1 MPYVIKRIVGSY
13 NKHLMSTE
21 MNHKPFNIYFSTN
34 SILYIDS
41 DGELKRMYC
50 PFSVIAKVDILPI
63 LEGDV
68 VTVDAVKITPDGRD
82 VYIINDKGYYV
93 IYFRLI

>member
-1 MPYVIKRIVGSY
+1 
-13 NKHLMSTE
+13 
-21 MNHKPFNIYFSTN
+21 
-34 SILYIDS
+34 
-41 DGELKRMYC
+41 MYC